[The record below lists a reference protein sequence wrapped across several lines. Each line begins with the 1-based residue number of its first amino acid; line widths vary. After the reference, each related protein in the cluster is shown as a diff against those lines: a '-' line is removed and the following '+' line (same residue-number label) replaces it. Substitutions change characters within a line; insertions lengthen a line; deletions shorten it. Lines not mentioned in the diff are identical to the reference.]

1 MAVGRKS
8 MSEPVKRILDFFQ
21 QINAIPR
28 CSKKEKEIGLWL
40 EKWGETNGF
49 AVKKDLAGNLL
60 IRVPASAGFE
70 KAPLIVIQGHMDMV
84 CEKSPDSVHNFDT
97 DPIRHIYDGDW
108 LQADH
113 TTLGADNGIALA
125 LCLAL
130 VNDPAVVHPPLEL
143 LFTVNEETG
152 LNGAKKIESDLL
164 QGRVFLNID
173 SETEGEFTVGCAGG
187 RHTLVSLALNFSEKL
202 EAEATFKLAVH
213 GLQGGHS
220 GIDIHKQ
227 RANANLVL
235 ARALHRVAASCDLRL
250 VTIKGG
256 SAHNAIPRDAFAVFA
271 CRSNVKTVLD
281 NIISEF
287 EQTVKAE
294 YDASEPALTVALTA
308 LESEPQAKMAL
319 NTEQTTAVINLLM
332 AIPHGVL
339 GMSAI
344 FEDLVETSNNLATV
358 EVSDNHLK
366 ILTSQRSSVI
376 SRLDEATNRI
386 RAVAALAGAETQ
398 SDSEYPPWTPDM
410 NSTLLKRCNAVYEQL
425 FDRKAKIMALHAGLE
440 CAVIG
445 AKYADMDMISFGP
458 DIENPHSPTE
468 RLFIPSLDRV
478 WDFMVALL
486 KSCGNS

>member
-1 MAVGRKS
+1 MN
-8 MSEPVKRILDFFQ
+8 EPTKRILDFFQ

-40 EKWGETNGF
+40 EKWAVTNGF
-49 AVKKDLAGNLL
+49 EEKKDLAGNLL
-60 IRVPASAGFE
+60 VRVSASAGFE
-70 KAPLIVIQGHMDMV
+70 KAPVVVIQGHMDMV
-84 CEKSPDSVHNFDT
+84 CEKSPDSAHDFEK
-97 DPIRHIYDGDW
+97 DPIRLFYDGDW
-108 LQADH
+108 LRADN

-125 LCLAL
+125 LCMA
-130 VNDPAVVHPPLEL
+130 VVTDPDVVHPPLEL

-152 LNGAKKIESDLL
+152 LNGAKKIEPDLL

-173 SETEGEFTVGCAGG
+173 SETEGVFTVGCAGG
-187 RHTLVSLALNFSEKL
+187 RHTLVSLALNLSEKL
-202 EAEATFKLAVH
+202 EAEATFRLSVH
-213 GLQGGHS
+213 GLKGGHS

-227 RANANLVL
+227 RANANLIL

-250 VTIKGG
+250 VAIKGG

-271 CRSNVKTVLD
+271 CPSNVRTVLD

-294 YDASEPALTVALTA
+294 YASSEPALAVTLAAV
-308 LESEPQAKMAL
+308 ECEPQAKMAL
-319 NTEQTTAVINLLM
+319 SAKQTAAVINLLL

-344 FEDLVETSNNLATV
+344 FEGLVETSNNLATV
-358 EVSDNHLK
+358 EMSDNHLK
-366 ILTSQRSSVI
+366 ILTSQRGSVI

-398 SDSEYPPWTPDM
+398 SDSEYPPWTPGI
-410 NSTLLKRCNAVYEQL
+410 NSALLKRCNAVYEQL
-425 FDRKAKIMALHAGLE
+425 FDRKAEMIALHAGLE

-486 KSCGNS
+486 KSYGNS

>member
-1 MAVGRKS
+1 MN
-8 MSEPVKRILDFFQ
+8 EPVKKILDFFE

-40 EKWGETNGF
+40 EQWGATSGF
-49 AVKKDLAGNLL
+49 AVEKDPAGNLL
-60 IRVPASAGFE
+60 IRVPASPGFE
-70 KAPLIVIQGHMDMV
+70 KAPVIVIQGHMDMV
-84 CEKSPDSVHNFDT
+84 CEKSPDSAHDFDR

-108 LQADH
+108 LRADH

-125 LCLAL
+125 LCM
-130 VNDPAVVHPPLEL
+130 AVASDAAVAHPPLEL

-152 LNGAKKIESDLL
+152 LNGAKEIEPDLL

-173 SETEGEFTVGCAGG
+173 SEAEGVFTVGCAGG
-187 RHTLVSLALNFSEKL
+187 RHTRVSLALNLSDKL
-202 EAEATFKLAVH
+202 GAEATFKLSVH
-213 GLQGGHS
+213 GLKGGHS

-227 RANANLVL
+227 RANANLIL
-235 ARALHRVAASCDLRL
+235 ARALHRVAASGDLRL

-271 CRSNVKTVLD
+271 CKSNERTLLD

-287 EQTVKAE
+287 EQTAKAE
-294 YDASEPALTVALTA
+294 YGNSDPALAVDLTA
-308 LESEPQAKMAL
+308 VESEPQAKMAL
-319 NTEQTTAVINLLM
+319 NAEQSAAVINLLL

-344 FEDLVETSNNLATV
+344 FKDLVETSNNLATV
-358 EVSDNHLK
+358 EMSENHLE

-376 SRLDEATNRI
+376 SRMDEATHRI

-398 SDSEYPPWTPDM
+398 SDNEYPPWTPDM
-410 NSTLLKRCNAVYEQL
+410 NATLLQRCSAVYEQL
-425 FDRKAKIMALHAGLE
+425 FDRKAAITALHAGLE

-445 AKYADMDMISFGP
+445 AKYADLDMISFGP
-458 DIENPHSPTE
+458 DIEDPHSPTE

-486 KSCGNS
+486 KSYGNS

>member
-1 MAVGRKS
+1 MN
-8 MSEPVKRILDFFQ
+8 EPVKRILDFFQ

-40 EKWGETNGF
+40 EQWGATSGF
-49 AVKKDLAGNLL
+49 RVKKDSAGNLL
-60 IRVPASAGFE
+60 IKVPASAGFE
-70 KAPLIVIQGHMDMV
+70 KAPIIVIQGHMDMV
-84 CEKSPDSVHNFDT
+84 CEKSPDSVHNFDK

-125 LCLAL
+125 LCMA
-130 VNDPAVVHPPLEL
+130 VVSDPAVMHPPLEL
-143 LFTVNEETG
+143 LFTVDEETG
-152 LNGAKKIESDLL
+152 LNGAKKIDPDLL

-173 SETEGEFTVGCAGG
+173 SETEGVFTVGCAGG
-187 RHTLVSLALNFSEKL
+187 RHTLVSLALNLCEKL
-202 EAEATFKLAVH
+202 EAEETFKLSVH
-213 GLQGGHS
+213 GLKGGHS

-227 RANANLVL
+227 RANANLIL

-271 CRSNVKTVLD
+271 SRSDGATALD
-281 NIISEF
+281 HIISEF

-294 YDASEPALTVALTA
+294 YNTREPELAVILTA
-308 LESEPQAKMAL
+308 VESEAQAKMAL
-319 NTEQTTAVINLLM
+319 DAEQTAAVINLLL

-344 FEDLVETSNNLATV
+344 FEGLVETSNNLATV
-358 EVSDNHLK
+358 AMSDNRLK

-386 RAVAALAGAETQ
+386 QAVAALAGAEAQ

-410 NSTLLKRCNAVYEQL
+410 NATLLQRCNTVYEAL
-425 FDRKAKIMALHAGLE
+425 FDRKPRKMAIHAGLE

-445 AKYADMDMISFGP
+445 AKYAGMDMISFGP
-458 DIENPHSPTE
+458 DIEDPHSPTE
-468 RLFIPSLDRV
+468 RLFIPSLERV

-486 KSCGNS
+486 KSYE

>member
-1 MAVGRKS
+1 MN
-8 MSEPVKRILDFFQ
+8 EPVKRILDFFQ

-28 CSKKEKEIGLWL
+28 CSTNEKEMGIWL
-40 EKWGETNGF
+40 EQWGATSGF
-49 AVKKDLAGNLL
+49 GLEKDPAGNLL
-60 IRVPASAGFE
+60 MRVPASAGFE
-70 KAPLIVIQGHMDMV
+70 KAPVIVIQGHMDMV
-84 CEKSPDSVHNFDT
+84 CEKSPDSAHNFDR
-97 DPIRHIYDGDW
+97 DPIRHIYEGDW
-108 LQADH
+108 LRADR

-125 LCLAL
+125 LCMA
-130 VNDPAVVHPPLEL
+130 VASDPAVVHPPLEL

-152 LNGAKKIESDLL
+152 LNGAKKIEPDLL

-173 SETEGEFTVGCAGG
+173 SEAEGVFTVGCAGG
-187 RHTLVSLALNFSEKL
+187 RHTRVSLALNFSEKL
-202 EAEATFKLAVH
+202 EAEAIFKLTVH
-213 GLQGGHS
+213 GLKGGHS

-227 RANANLVL
+227 RANANLIL
-235 ARALHRVAASCDLRL
+235 ARTLHRVAASCDPRL

-271 CRSNVKTVLD
+271 CRSNDRMVLD

-287 EQTVKAE
+287 EQTAKAE
-294 YDASEPALTVALTA
+294 YDTSDPALAVALTA
-308 LESEPQAKMAL
+308 VESEPRTKMAL
-319 NTEQTTAVINLLM
+319 NAEQTAAVINLLM

-344 FEDLVETSNNLATV
+344 FKDLVETSNNLATV
-358 EVSDNHLK
+358 EMSENHLT

-376 SRLDEATNRI
+376 SRMDEATHRI
-386 RAVAALAGAETQ
+386 RAVATLAGAETQ
-398 SDSEYPPWTPDM
+398 SDNEYPPWTPDM
-410 NSTLLKRCNAVYEQL
+410 NATLLKRCSVVYEQL
-425 FDRKAKIMALHAGLE
+425 FDRKAAITALHAGLE

-458 DIENPHSPTE
+458 DIEDPHSPTE

-486 KSCGNS
+486 KSYGNS

>member
-1 MAVGRKS
+1 MN
-8 MSEPVKRILDFFQ
+8 EPVKRILDFFQ

-40 EKWGETNGF
+40 EQWGATNGF
-49 AVKKDLAGNLL
+49 AVNKDPAGNLL

-84 CEKSPDSVHNFDT
+84 CEKSPDSGHNFDK

-125 LCLAL
+125 LCM
-130 VNDPAVVHPPLEL
+130 AVVTDADVDHPPLEL
-143 LFTVNEETG
+143 LFTVDEETG
-152 LNGAKKIESDLL
+152 LNGAKKIEPELL

-173 SETEGEFTVGCAGG
+173 SETEGVFTVGCAGG
-187 RHTLVSLALNFSEKL
+187 RHTLVSLALSLSENL
-202 EAEATFKLAVH
+202 EAVATFKLSVH
-213 GLQGGHS
+213 GLKGGHS
-220 GIDIHKQ
+220 GIDIHRQ
-227 RANANLVL
+227 RANANLIL
-235 ARALHRVAASCDLRL
+235 ARALNHVAASCALRL
-250 VTIKGG
+250 VRIKGG
-256 SAHNAIPRDAFAVFA
+256 SAHNAIPRDAFAVFT
-271 CRSNVKTVLD
+271 CRSNVRTVLD
-281 NIISEF
+281 NIISQF
-287 EQTVKAE
+287 ERTVKAE
-294 YDASEPALTVALTA
+294 YGTREPALAVTITEV
-308 LESEPQAKMAL
+308 ESEPQAKMAL
-319 NTEQTTAVINLLM
+319 NAEQTAAVINLLL

-358 EVSDNHLK
+358 EPSDNYLK

-386 RAVAALAGAETQ
+386 QAVAALAGAETQ

-410 NSTLLKRCNAVYEQL
+410 NSTLLKHCNAVYEQL
-425 FDRKAKIMALHAGLE
+425 FDRKAAITAIHAGLE

-445 AKYADMDMISFGP
+445 AKYTDMDMISFGP

-468 RLFIPSLDRV
+468 RLFIPSLERV
-478 WDFMVALL
+478 WNFMVALL
-486 KSCGNS
+486 KSYGNS

>member
-1 MAVGRKS
+1 

-28 CSKKEKEIGLWL
+28 CSENEKKIGLWL
-40 EKWGETNGF
+40 EQWGATSGF
-49 AVKKDLAGNLL
+49 ALEKDPAGNLL
-60 IRVPASAGFE
+60 IKVPASAGFE
-70 KAPLIVIQGHMDMV
+70 KAPVVVIQGHMDMV
-84 CEKSPDSVHNFDT
+84 CEKSPDSAHNFDK

-108 LQADH
+108 LRADH

-125 LCLAL
+125 LCMA
-130 VNDPAVVHPPLEL
+130 VAIDPVVVHPPLEL

-152 LNGAKKIESDLL
+152 LNGAKKIEPDLL

-173 SETEGEFTVGCAGG
+173 SEAEGVFTVGCAGG
-187 RHTLVSLALNFSEKL
+187 RHTRVSLALNLSEKL
-202 EAEATFKLAVH
+202 EAEATFKLTVH
-213 GLQGGHS
+213 GLKGGHS

-227 RANANLVL
+227 RANANLIL
-235 ARALHRVAASCDLRL
+235 ARALHRVAASGDLRL

-271 CRSNVKTVLD
+271 CRSNDRMVLD
-281 NIISEF
+281 NSISEF

-294 YDASEPALTVALTA
+294 YDTSDPALAVDLTA
-308 LESEPQAKMAL
+308 VESESKTKMAL
-319 NTEQTTAVINLLM
+319 NAEQTAAVINLLLG
-332 AIPHGVL
+332 IPHGVL

-358 EVSDNHLK
+358 EMSDNHLK

-376 SRLDEATNRI
+376 SRMDEATHRI
-386 RAVAALAGAETQ
+386 QAVAALAGAETQ
-398 SDSEYPPWTPDM
+398 SDNEYPPWTPDM
-410 NSTLLKRCNAVYEQL
+410 NSTLRKRCSAVYEQL
-425 FDRKAKIMALHAGLE
+425 FDRKAAITALHAGLE

-445 AKYADMDMISFGP
+445 AKYADLDMISFGP
-458 DIENPHSPTE
+458 DIEDPHSPTE

-486 KSCGNS
+486 KSYANS

>member
-1 MAVGRKS
+1 

-28 CSKKEKEIGLWL
+28 CSENEKKIGLWL
-40 EKWGETNGF
+40 EQWGATSGF
-49 AVKKDLAGNLL
+49 AVEKDPAGNLL
-60 IRVPASAGFE
+60 IKVPASAGFE
-70 KAPLIVIQGHMDMV
+70 KAPVVVIQGHMDMV
-84 CEKSPDSVHNFDT
+84 CEKSPDSAHNFDK

-108 LQADH
+108 LRADH

-125 LCLAL
+125 LCMA
-130 VNDPAVVHPPLEL
+130 VAIDPVVVHPPLEL

-152 LNGAKKIESDLL
+152 LNGAKKIEPDLL

-173 SETEGEFTVGCAGG
+173 SEAEGVFTVGCAGG
-187 RHTLVSLALNFSEKL
+187 RHTRVSLALNLSEKL
-202 EAEATFKLAVH
+202 EAEATFKLTVH
-213 GLQGGHS
+213 GLKGGHS

-227 RANANLVL
+227 RANANLIL
-235 ARALHRVAASCDLRL
+235 ARALHRVAASGDLRL

-271 CRSNVKTVLD
+271 CRSHDRMVLD

-287 EQTVKAE
+287 EQTAKAE
-294 YDASEPALTVALTA
+294 YDTSDPALAVALTA
-308 LESEPQAKMAL
+308 VGSEPKTKMAL
-319 NTEQTTAVINLLM
+319 DAEQTAAVISLLL

-358 EVSDNHLK
+358 EMSDNHLK

-376 SRLDEATNRI
+376 SRMDEATHRI
-386 RAVAALAGAETQ
+386 QAVAALAGAETQ
-398 SDSEYPPWTPDM
+398 SDNEYPPWTPDM
-410 NSTLLKRCNAVYEQL
+410 NSTLRKRCSAVYEQL
-425 FDRKAKIMALHAGLE
+425 FDRKAAITALHAGLE

-445 AKYADMDMISFGP
+445 AKYTDLDMISFGP
-458 DIENPHSPTE
+458 DIEDPHSPTE

-486 KSCGNS
+486 KSYANS

>member
-1 MAVGRKS
+1 
-8 MSEPVKRILDFFQ
+8 MSDPVKRILDFFQ

-28 CSKKEKEIGLWL
+28 CSENEKKIGLWL
-40 EKWGETNGF
+40 EQWGATSGF
-49 AVKKDLAGNLL
+49 ALEKDPAGNLL
-60 IRVPASAGFE
+60 IKVPASADFE
-70 KAPLIVIQGHMDMV
+70 KAPVVVIQGHMDMV
-84 CEKSPDSVHNFDT
+84 CEKSPDSAHNFDK

-108 LQADH
+108 LRADH

-125 LCLAL
+125 LCMA
-130 VNDPAVVHPPLEL
+130 VASDPVVVHPPLEL

-152 LNGAKKIESDLL
+152 LNGAKKIEPDLL

-173 SETEGEFTVGCAGG
+173 SEAEGVFTVGCAGG
-187 RHTLVSLALNFSEKL
+187 RHTRVSLALNLSEKL
-202 EAEATFKLAVH
+202 EAEATFKLTVH
-213 GLQGGHS
+213 GLKGGHS

-227 RANANLVL
+227 RANANLIL
-235 ARALHRVAASCDLRL
+235 ARALHRVAASGDLRL

-271 CRSNVKTVLD
+271 CRSNDRTVLD

-294 YDASEPALTVALTA
+294 YDTSDPALAVDLTA
-308 LESEPQAKMAL
+308 VESESKTKMAL
-319 NTEQTTAVINLLM
+319 NAEQTAAVINLLL

-358 EVSDNHLK
+358 EMSDNHLK

-376 SRLDEATNRI
+376 SRMDEATHRI
-386 RAVAALAGAETQ
+386 QAVAALAGAETQ
-398 SDSEYPPWTPDM
+398 SDNEYPPWTPDM
-410 NSTLLKRCNAVYEQL
+410 NSTLLKRCSAVYEQL
-425 FDRKAKIMALHAGLE
+425 FDRKAAITALHAGLE

-445 AKYADMDMISFGP
+445 AKYADLDMISFGP
-458 DIENPHSPTE
+458 DIEDPHSPTE

-486 KSCGNS
+486 KSYANS

>member
-1 MAVGRKS
+1 MNA
-8 MSEPVKRILDFFQ
+8 PTKRILDFFQ

-40 EKWGETNGF
+40 EKWAATNGF
-49 AVKKDLAGNLL
+49 EEKKDPAGNLL

-70 KAPLIVIQGHMDMV
+70 KAPVVVIQGHMDMV
-84 CEKSPDSVHNFDT
+84 CEKSPDSAHNFNK

-108 LQADH
+108 LRADH

-125 LCLAL
+125 LCMAL
-130 VNDPAVVHPPLEL
+130 VSDPAVVHPPLEL

-152 LNGAKKIESDLL
+152 LNGAKKIEPDLL
-164 QGRVFLNID
+164 KGRVLLNID
-173 SETEGEFTVGCAGG
+173 SETEGVFTVGCAGG
-187 RHTLVSLALNFSEKL
+187 RHTLVLLALNLSNKL
-202 EAEATFKLAVH
+202 EAGATFKLSVH
-213 GLQGGHS
+213 GLKGGHS

-227 RANANLVL
+227 RANANLIL

-271 CRSNVKTVLD
+271 CTSNVKKDLD
-281 NIISEF
+281 NIIVEF
-287 EQTVKAE
+287 EKTVKAE
-294 YDASEPALTVALTA
+294 YDTSEPALAVGLTST
-308 LESEPQAKMAL
+308 ESGPQAKLAL
-319 NTEQTTAVINLLM
+319 NAEQTAAVINLLL

-344 FEDLVETSNNLATV
+344 FEDLVETSNNLATLGI
-358 EVSDNHLK
+358 SDNYLQ

-376 SRLDEATNRI
+376 SRLDEATHRI
-386 RAVAALAGAETQ
+386 RAVAALAGAEVR

-410 NSTLLKRCNAVYEQL
+410 NSALLKRCNTVYEQL
-425 FDRKAKIMALHAGLE
+425 FDREAKIMAIHAGLE

-468 RLFIPSLDRV
+468 RLFIPSLERV

-486 KSCGNS
+486 KSYGKR